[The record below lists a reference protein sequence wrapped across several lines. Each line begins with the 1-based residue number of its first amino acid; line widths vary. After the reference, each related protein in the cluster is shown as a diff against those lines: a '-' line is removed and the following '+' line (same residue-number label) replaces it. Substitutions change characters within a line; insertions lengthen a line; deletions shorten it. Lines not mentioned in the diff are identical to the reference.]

1 MPDEQD
7 ETPQKKQKNTRDLF
21 APKPGRKRGTTKL
34 HKLLKPEH
42 LEEVHERLIWDCPD
56 SVRAYIGQ
64 LGYVDEEGQPLIS
77 VYQLYYY
84 RRNFISAKERIG
96 AENIGKFLQEFRIK
110 LDTLALQEAITVA
123 QTMRVQWDIGLERS
137 ADETTIASTTAN
149 LDLLHQLIRTLYK
162 MKQEAGLIP
171 QPLPPI
177 QRLQLQADV
186 QAQTEATV
194 ESKGEVVHKIDPKEG
209 EEIIK
214 LLKKNLKAQSL
225 KAKDEENND

>member
-1 MPDEQD
+1 MADERD
-7 ETPQKKQKNTRDLF
+7 ETPQKKGQKKSRDLF
-21 APKPGRKRGTTKL
+21 APKPGRKRGSTKL

-77 VYQLYYY
+77 THQLYYY
-84 RRNFISAKERIG
+84 RRNFVSAKERIG

-123 QTMRVQWDIGLERS
+123 QAMRVQWDLHLEKEH
-137 ADETTIASTTAN
+137 DETTILETGRN
-149 LDLLHQLIRTLYK
+149 IDLLHQLIRTLYR

-171 QPLPPI
+171 RPLPPV
-177 QRLQLQADV
+177 QRLQVQADV
-186 QAQTEATV
+186 QAQTQATV
-194 ESKGEVVHKIDPKEG
+194 DSTVKHRVAPEDAK
-209 EEIIK
+209 EIIK
-214 LLKKNLKAQSL
+214 LLKKNLKAQAL
-225 KAKDEENND
+225 KAKDKESDG